1 MNIISD
7 YISEHF
13 IKNYRFNI
21 LYLIS
26 NSKFSM
32 EDKSISRKRLNVYKK
47 KHLSKKK
54 RSYKTETIEYCYL
67 NTYNPLSRNFNN
79 ITMWL
84 NLTFVNISSSMITIL
99 PSTFGKLGLVTL
111 NLSKNYL
118 GSFGSTKWLW
128 IEQNAIR
135 NTLSFLNISN
145 NSVSHITSN
154 Y

>member
-1 MNIISD
+1 
-7 YISEHF
+7 
-13 IKNYRFNI
+13 
-21 LYLIS
+21 
-26 NSKFSM
+26 M

-54 RSYKTETIEYCYL
+54 RLYKTESIECCYL

-99 PSTFGKLGLVTL
+99 PSAFGKLRLVVL

-118 GSFGSTKWLW
+118 GSFSSTRWPW
-128 IEQNAIR
+128 MEQSAIR
-135 NTLSFLNISN
+135 NTLCILNINN

>member
-1 MNIISD
+1 
-7 YISEHF
+7 
-13 IKNYRFNI
+13 
-21 LYLIS
+21 
-26 NSKFSM
+26 M

-54 RSYKTETIEYCYL
+54 RKPSLYKTEMIECCYI

-99 PSTFGKLGLVTL
+99 PSAFGKLRLVLL

-118 GSFGSTKWLW
+118 GSYDSTKWPW
-128 IEQNAIR
+128 IEQNVIK
-135 NTLSFLNISN
+135 NTLRFLNINN

-154 Y
+154 YRLIFDN

>member
-1 MNIISD
+1 L
-7 YISEHF
+7 Y
-13 IKNYRFNI
+13 I

-26 NSKFSM
+26 NPKLFSM
-32 EDKSISRKRLNVYKK
+32 EDKRISRKRLNVYKK
-47 KHLSKKK
+47 KYLSKKK
-54 RSYKTETIEYCYL
+54 RLNYKAETIERCL

-84 NLTFVNISSSMITIL
+84 NLVFMDISSNMITIL
-99 PSTFGKLGLVTL
+99 PSAFGKLRLVFL

-118 GSFGSTKWLW
+118 GSFDSTKWPW

-135 NTLSFLNISN
+135 NTLHFLNVNN
-145 NSVSHITSN
+145 NSVSHVTSN